1 MAGIA
6 PAVDPDPLNQTLI
19 RAGKHDLMWRQLLP
33 KARRNDEPLQVQLCT
48 AFVTAILDGRLP
60 AGARLPSGRDLA
72 QLTGVSRNTAV
83 LVYERLSAEGYIE
96 SRLRDGFFVSG
107 DIPPTQ
113 IAEDHAPAPSAQPD
127 WSQRLKSQGEGLFW
141 ADRPTVW
148 RRVRYPFVYG
158 QFDPRQFPLSQWRQ
172 CTRQANELKA
182 VDRWW
187 QEGEDV
193 GSAQL
198 IDQLIRRVLPRRGIA
213 ATRDQVLLTLGR
225 QQSFYL
231 LARLLVR
238 DGARIGFEDPGFMDP
253 RNVFAYNG
261 AQVVPLPVDEQG
273 VMPTADYEHCD
284 YLYCTPCY
292 QCPTGVALS
301 PERRATLLTMAAQ
314 YDQVIIEDDDDPET
328 QYDGLPLPALKAQDR
343 NDRVIYLSSL
353 SKLLSP
359 GLGIGYIVAP
369 SPVIEQLRQLQRMMI
384 RQIPGNNQVTAAL
397 FIQQGHY
404 DRLLQQARQKLSQRA
419 ASITQALRTCLPQ
432 AQFITPAGG
441 ATLWLRLPHC
451 HDLTQL
457 YMEGL
462 AKGVLFDPGNAFYL
476 DPATCSRNPAMRLGF
491 GSIAMDAIVP
501 GIEELSRVINAHL
514 QRWKR

>member
-1 MAGIA
+1 MT
-6 PAVDPDPLNQTLI
+6 PTLTPTPT
-19 RAGKHDLMWRQLLP
+19 RTGKHDLMWRQLLP

-60 AGARLPSGRDLA
+60 AGSRLPSGRDLA

-96 SRLRDGFFVSG
+96 SRLRDGFFVCG

-113 IAEDHAPAPSAQPD
+113 IAVEHVPAPNTQPD
-127 WSQRLKSQGEGLFW
+127 WNQRLKAHCEVVPW
-141 ADRPTVW
+141 ADRPNVW

-158 QFDPRQFPLSQWRQ
+158 QFEPRQFPLSQWRQ

-187 QEGEDV
+187 LEGEDA

-261 AQVVPLPVDEQG
+261 AHVVPLPVDEQG
-273 VMPTADYEHCD
+273 VVPTAEYADCD
-284 YLYCTPCY
+284 YLYCTPGY
-292 QCPTGVALS
+292 QCPTGVTLS
-301 PERRATLLTMAAQ
+301 PERRATLLAMAAQ
-314 YDQVIIEDDDDPET
+314 HDQVIIEDDDDPET
-328 QYDGLPLPALKAQDR
+328 QYDGQALPALKAQDR
-343 NDRVIYLSSL
+343 HNRVIYLSSL

-359 GLGIGYIVAP
+359 GLCIGYIVAP
-369 SPVIEQLRQLQRMMI
+369 APVIEQLRQLQRLMI
-384 RQIPGNNQVTAAL
+384 RQIPGNNQVAAAL

-404 DRLLQQARQKLSQRA
+404 DRLLQQARERLGQRA
-419 ASITQALRTCLPQ
+419 ALIAQALRDNLPE
-432 AQFITPAGG
+432 ADFIVPTGG
-441 ATLWLRLPHC
+441 ATLWLQLPDC
-451 HDLTQL
+451 RDLTQL

-462 AKGVLFDPGNAFYL
+462 AKGVLFDAGTAFYL
-476 DPATCSRNPAMRLGF
+476 DPAVSAANPSMRLGF

-501 GIEELSRVINAHL
+501 GIEELSRVIRAHWL
-514 QRWKR
+514 RWKR

>member
-1 MAGIA
+1 MT
-6 PAVDPDPLNQTLI
+6 PTLNRT
-19 RAGKHDLMWRQLLP
+19 GKHDLMWRQLLP
-33 KARRNDEPLQVQLCT
+33 KARRNDEPLQVQLCV

-60 AGARLPSGRDLA
+60 AGTRLPSGRDLA

-96 SRLRDGFFVSG
+96 SRLRDGFFVCS
-107 DIPPTQ
+107 DISPTQ
-113 IAEDHAPAPSAQPD
+113 ATQEPLPAPSAQPD
-127 WSQRLKSQGEGLFW
+127 WQQRLKATAHMAPW

-148 RRVRYPFVYG
+148 RRVRYPFIYG
-158 QFDPRQFPLSQWRQ
+158 QFDPRQFPLTQWRQ
-172 CTRQANELKA
+172 CTRQANEVKA

-187 QEGEDV
+187 QEGEDA
-193 GSAQL
+193 GNAQL

-238 DGARIGFEDPGFMDP
+238 DGARIGFEEPGYMDP

-273 VMPTADYEHCD
+273 VVPTADYASCD
-284 YLYCTPCY
+284 YLYCTPGY
-292 QCPTGVALS
+292 QCPTGVTLS
-301 PERRATLLTMAAQ
+301 PQRRTTLLAMAAQ
-314 YDQVIIEDDDDPET
+314 HDQVIIEDDDDPET
-328 QYDGLPLPALKAQDR
+328 EYDGQALPALKAQDG
-343 NDRVIYLSSL
+343 NERVIYLSSL

-369 SPVIEQLRQLQRMMI
+369 APVIEQLRHLQRLMI
-384 RQIPGNNQVTAAL
+384 RQIPGNNQVAAAL

-404 DRLLQQARQKLSQRA
+404 DRLLQQAREKLAQRA
-419 ASITQALRTCLPQ
+419 ALITQALRAHLPE
-432 AQFITPAGG
+432 ATFIAPTGG

-462 AKGVLFDPGNAFYL
+462 AQGVLFDPSSAFYM
-476 DPATCSRNPAMRLGF
+476 DPAVGAANPAMRLGF
-491 GSIAMDAIVP
+491 GSMAKDTIVP
-501 GIEELSRVINAHL
+501 GIEALSRVIHAHW